1 MSFFL
6 DFHPT
11 NFLHFSASIY
21 LAITDEDYDMNL
33 FVAIKMI
40 IENIVNFNFIKL
52 RPYRYFDFS
61 DFVKEVAKNLK
72 LNYGL
77 NQIDFENLDC

>member
-1 MSFFL
+1 M
-6 DFHPT
+6 
-11 NFLHFSASIY
+11 
-21 LAITDEDYDMNL
+21 
-33 FVAIKMI
+33 KMI

-77 NQIDFENLDC
+77 NQINFENLDC